1 MANLYDHPYV
11 ISDAL
16 LLVLT
21 HITDMKNKQHALKP
35 PCSDYTLARTQDLV
49 VIPEGAVWGGRDDQ
63 PVEMRKGVPLKKE
76 KGVDDGDAEVSDAE
90 VVDDD
95 EGTQPEGSD
104 AVTLL
109 RDIKELVEQLVSL
122 KRKELDEAE
131 RDVSEEAEID
141 ELVGSDTRSEEQ
153 PPPNQPKRKREL
165 SVTAIYI
172 YTRNLR
178 RPCRRKA

>member
-1 MANLYDHPYV
+1 
-11 ISDAL
+11 
-16 LLVLT
+16 
-21 HITDMKNKQHALKP
+21 MKKKKHGIKP
-35 PCSDYTLARTQDLV
+35 PCADYSVARAQGLI
-49 VIPEGAVWGGRDDQ
+49 VIPEGAGWGGRDDQ
-63 PVEMRKGVPLKKE
+63 PVEMRKGVTLKKE
-76 KGVDDGDAEVSDAE
+76 KGVDDGEADVSDAE
-90 VVDDD
+90 AVDDD
-95 EGTQPEGSD
+95 EGTQVGGSET
-104 AVTLL
+104 VTLL
-109 RDIKELVEQLVSL
+109 RDIKELLEQVVSL